1 MDLIRKGKVKD
12 VYDDGD
18 KLVFKFSNRISVFDK
33 IIPNEIPLK
42 GESLCRTSTY
52 WYKIVKDIGIETD
65 FIQLKD
71 KNEMIVKKYS
81 IFHKGR
87 EYYSNYMIPLEF
99 IARYYVAGTFYDRIK
114 SGTIDYHDVGF
125 KNMPEYGQEFPDP
138 YFEMTTKFEKFDR
151 SLNFGEAQKISGLEK
166 SEIYEIM
173 ENIFKIDR
181 RINSSVNKRGLIHVD
196 GKKEFALGIHRI
208 PVIIDTFGTLDED
221 RFWDKKEY
229 ENGKINELSKEMVR
243 QYYRDIGYH
252 DKLYSARE
260 KNEKEPDIPP
270 LPNELVNKISSM
282 YRDMYEKITGLK
294 W

>member
-166 SEIYEIM
+166 SEIY
-173 ENIFKIDR
+173 
-181 RINSSVNKRGLIHVD
+181 
-196 GKKEFALGIHRI
+196 
-208 PVIIDTFGTLDED
+208 
-221 RFWDKKEY
+221 
-229 ENGKINELSKEMVR
+229 
-243 QYYRDIGYH
+243 
-252 DKLYSARE
+252 
-260 KNEKEPDIPP
+260 
-270 LPNELVNKISSM
+270 
-282 YRDMYEKITGLK
+282 
-294 W
+294 